1 MALDLGY
8 VVGQYVV
15 KFLFNALL
23 FGDPLLPTGMLAR
36 KL

>member
-1 MALDLGY
+1 VALDLGHMI
-8 VVGQYVV
+8 GQYVV